1 MSNRI
6 TIRTRGDSLACHIL
20 PVSGTMIG
28 VCVTLIGLV
37 KLADAR
43 HGSSRVDEYAAMA
56 AVTFLA
62 SALTSYLSIRFSD
75 RTRLSF
81 QIERMADVIFLFGL
95 IGITL
100 VATLFAYEVI

>member
-6 TIRTRGDSLACHIL
+6 MIRTRGDSLASHIL

-28 VCVTLIGLV
+28 VCATLIGLA
-37 KLADAR
+37 KLAALK
-43 HGSSRVDEYAAMA
+43 HGISHVDEYAAVV

-62 SALTSYLSIRFSD
+62 SALTSYLSIRWSD
-75 RTRLSF
+75 RTQLSVR
-81 QIERMADVIFLFGL
+81 IEAIADTIFLCGL
-95 IGITL
+95 VGITL